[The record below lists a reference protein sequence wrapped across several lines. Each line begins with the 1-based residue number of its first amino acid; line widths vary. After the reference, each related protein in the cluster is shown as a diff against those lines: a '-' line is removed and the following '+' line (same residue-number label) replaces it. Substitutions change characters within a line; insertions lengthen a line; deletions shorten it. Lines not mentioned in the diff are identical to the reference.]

1 MKSRIIV
8 FPGKMDSVFFLNE
21 IDYIISQF
29 DNVYIFSY
37 KGAISQYN
45 QIAVEKNIQ
54 YKVVSDISW
63 YSIFHLIAEVL
74 IHKNKDIYYE
84 IHKAWK
90 QNGNLIIKL
99 KRIGYLLFYVKIGRA
114 HV

>member
-54 YKVVSDISW
+54 
-63 YSIFHLIAEVL
+63 
-74 IHKNKDIYYE
+74 
-84 IHKAWK
+84 
-90 QNGNLIIKL
+90 
-99 KRIGYLLFYVKIGRA
+99 
-114 HV
+114 